1 MANQT
6 NPSGHVMDD
15 IKQYI
20 NLKLEYYRL
29 DGIEKG
35 SLFLGNFLMVF
46 VCIILACFA
55 LLCLSFAGA
64 YLLGDLLGSS
74 AWGFVLTAL
83 VYVVLIAV
91 IIRFKEP
98 LLINPMIRILDTT
111 LFKSDDNDGQDNL

>member
-6 NPSGHVMDD
+6 NPSGHAMDD